1 MTDMS
6 PRLRLLLPLA
16 ALCAGMAPAGRAEGD
31 RALPTPVPLAQ
42 STGGFTAGPVT
53 ETAHGSETTATEAPA
68 PQPAETKPAA
78 AADKPA
84 FEVESKEADTSQGGG
99 WSNMMRS
106 VTGFLGGSRTA
117 TQEPRVTATIGV
129 RGLSAAQI
137 GSASPDYNQVQ
148 KLEQQAVS
156 QGDAMSFAQSG
167 QLKPQNVQFLAPPA
181 R

>member
-1 MTDMS
+1 MS

-16 ALCAGMAPAGRAEGD
+16 ALCTGMAPLRSAGNDGARPA
-31 RALPTPVPLAQ
+31 PVLLAQ

-68 PQPAETKPAA
+68 ATPTDTKPAA
-78 AADKPA
+78 AADRPA
-84 FEVESKEADTSQGGG
+84 FEVESRPAETSQGGG

-106 VTGFLGGSRTA
+106 VTGFLGGSRAT

-137 GSASPDYNQVQ
+137 GSASPDYSQVQ
-148 KLEQQAVS
+148 KLEQLAVS

>member
-1 MTDMS
+1 MS

-16 ALCAGMAPAGRAEGD
+16 ALCTGVTPVCGAGNDGTP
-31 RALPTPVPLAQ
+31 PTPMRLAQ
-42 STGGFTAGPVT
+42 STGGFTAGPAT
-53 ETAHGSETTATEAPA
+53 ETTHGSDTAATEAPA
-68 PQPAETKPAA
+68 AKPTDTAPAA

-84 FEVESKEADTSQGGG
+84 FEVESKEAETSQGGG

-106 VTGFLGGSRTA
+106 VTGFLGGSRSA

>member
-1 MTDMS
+1 MS

-16 ALCAGMAPAGRAEGD
+16 ALCAGMTPVCATAEGGPL
-31 RALPTPVPLAQ
+31 ATPMLLAQ
-42 STGGFTAGPVT
+42 STGGFTTGPVT

-68 PQPAETKPAA
+68 ARPTDTKPAA

-84 FEVESKEADTSQGGG
+84 FEVESKEAETKQGGG

-137 GSASPDYNQVQ
+137 GSANPDYNQVQ

-156 QGDAMSFAQSG
+156 QSDATSFAQSG
-167 QLKPQNVQFLAPPA
+167 KLKPQNVQFLAPA
-181 R
+181 TR